1 MARLPSLKLTT
12 NMLLMAGFQT
22 RALTTIPDTVVF
34 KQTGIFRK
42 TMKKNKKKQNKQ
54 TIKQKRGYFRN
65 ISPWYDEISCN
76 QSKRKKNISKFLNHY
91 SKKKKI
97 SRRGA
102 HSFVCKQLNQEVELR
117 QTFGEG
123 LVLVD
128 EAPGVVEVHHG
139 KFA

>member
-12 NMLLMAGFQT
+12 NMLLMDGFQT

-42 TMKKNKKKQNKQ
+42 TMKTKTKTKNKQ

-76 QSKRKKNISKFLNHY
+76 QSKRKNKYFQVSQSLFKE
-91 SKKKKI
+91 KKI